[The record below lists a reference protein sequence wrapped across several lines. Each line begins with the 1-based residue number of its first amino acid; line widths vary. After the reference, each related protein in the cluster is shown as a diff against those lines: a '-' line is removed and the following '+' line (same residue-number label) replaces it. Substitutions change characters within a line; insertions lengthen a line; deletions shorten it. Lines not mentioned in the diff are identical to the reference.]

1 MNTGIMLPSEKKSS
15 AQSIAASCI
24 FRQPWWLEALGREGN
39 FGQVSIELDGGN
51 GATLPYV
58 IQKRFGLKIL
68 TMPPLS
74 QTAGPLLH
82 GTGTAGKR
90 ALAVEKDLCEAL
102 INQLPPHD
110 AFNQNFHWSVSNWL
124 PWYWKGFQQST
135 RYTYRLNDLSNI
147 TELWAGLMPNIKS
160 DIKTARDRHQLK
172 VHSDHDI
179 EMFLAINEMS
189 FKRQGRSFPHSR
201 ALVRNLDRQ
210 CSARNCRKILFAEDP
225 QGRVHA
231 AVYIVWDENTAYYL
245 MSGADPELRNSG
257 ATSLLVWSAIEFS
270 STVSKAFDFEGSM
283 IESVE
288 RFFRGFGAQQT
299 PYSHVW
305 RFNSA
310 LVRAGYSSLQII
322 QRIKR

>member
-1 MNTGIMLPSEKKSS
+1 MLSSENKSS
-15 AQSIAASCI
+15 AQSIATTCI
-24 FRQPWWLEALGREGN
+24 FRQTWWLDALGREGD
-39 FGQVSIELDGGN
+39 FGQISIELDGCN
-51 GATLPYV
+51 GASLPYF

-68 TMPPLS
+68 TMPPLT

-82 GTGTAGKR
+82 GPGTIGKR

-110 AFNQNFHWSVSNWL
+110 VFNQNFHWSISNWL

-135 RYTYRLNDLSNI
+135 RYTYRLKELSNI
-147 TELWAGLMPNIKS
+147 NGLWAGLMSNIKS
-160 DIKTARDRHQLK
+160 DIKKARDRHQLK
-172 VHSDHDI
+172 VHSDYGI
-179 EMFLAINEMS
+179 EIFLDINEMS
-189 FKRQGRSFPHSR
+189 FKRQGKSFPHSR
-201 ALVRNLDRQ
+201 ELVRNLDKQ
-210 CSARNCRKILFAEDP
+210 CVARNCRKMFFAEDP

-270 STVSKAFDFEGSM
+270 STVSKSFDFEGSM

-305 RFNSA
+305 RFNST
-310 LVRAGYSSLQII
+310 LVHAGYSTLQII
-322 QRIKR
+322 QRTIR